1 MIWLLGGIDLLFVCI
16 LVAVGSIYP
25 ARARVSTFELER
37 RAGGGDKDAAAALRQ
52 DSLAPVVV
60 SIQRSLAAVLIVI
73 LMALSVAT
81 FGWWLGLFLMILIAL
96 EYGAIGRLSFVNRRA
111 QKLYQQYE
119 PQILKF
125 AEKYQRGGF
134 RLLLNPINGEVG
146 ELVIESRDD
155 LLHALE
161 KTKVFSGEEKSL
173 LNHAITFKDHI
184 VRDIM
189 TPRSVIQSISKKELL
204 GPLVL
209 NDLHQTG
216 HSRFPVIDSD
226 LDHIV
231 GMLYI
236 QDLLVIGDKQRSQTV
251 EKAMD
256 PRVFY
261 IRDDQSLWHALGA
274 FLKTHH
280 HLFVVV
286 NEFRETV
293 GLLSLE
299 DVVESLIGQKIV
311 GEFDVHDDLRK
322 VAENNK
328 LAKNNPAGG
337 KDV

>member
-1 MIWLLGGIDLLFVCI
+1 MIWLLGGIDLLFVCL
-16 LVAVGSIYP
+16 LVIVGSVHP
-25 ARARVSTFELER
+25 ARARLSAFELER
-37 RAGGGDKDAAAALRQ
+37 RAQKGDNEAKEALRQ
-52 DSLAPVVV
+52 DALAPVVL
-60 SIQRSLAAVLIVI
+60 SIQRSASAVLIVV
-73 LMALSVAT
+73 LMALMVLT
-81 FGWWLGLFLMILIAL
+81 FGWWIGLLLMILIAM
-96 EYGAIGRLSFVNRRA
+96 EYGAIGRFSFVSQPS
-111 QKLYQQYE
+111 QKLYQKYE
-119 PQILKF
+119 PKILKF

-134 RLLLNPINGEVG
+134 RLILTPMNSEEG
-146 ELVIESRDD
+146 ELTIESRDD
-155 LLHALE
+155 LLHALQA
-161 KTKVFSGEEKSL
+161 TTVFNGEEKSL
-173 LNHAITFKDHI
+173 LAHAITFKDHI
-184 VRDIM
+184 VREIM
-189 TPRSVIQSISKKELL
+189 TPRSVIESISKKELL

-209 NDLHQTG
+209 NDLHTTG

-280 HLFVVV
+280 HLFIVV

-299 DVVESLIGQKIV
+299 DVVETLIGQKIV

-322 VAENNK
+322 IAEKNES
-328 LAKNNPAGG
+328 AKNSPNEG